1 MTPLLILAAVA
12 LPTIDLPSNCRAQQ
26 KVIPANPGR
35 AGIYDTCMTS
45 EHEAR
50 ERLAKQWTTVPAA
63 VRARCAEVGRLGGS
77 YVEIDVCIE
86 IETGRLSTS
95 ASEPLPHHNP

>member
-50 ERLAKQWTTVPAA
+50 ERLAKPWTTVPAA

-77 YVEIDVCIE
+77 YVEMDVCVE
-86 IETGRLSTS
+86 IDTGRLNTP
-95 ASEPLPHHNP
+95 AAAPQPHRAP